1 MFALLAKA
9 AAPLLSKGSRRILL
23 ILLLF
28 FVSGACGL
36 LYQVVWA
43 RKLVLLF
50 GTTAYAVSTVL
61 SIFFLGLGFGSLYGG
76 RLADRTPRPLLL
88 YGVFEMVIGLW
99 ALFFIVAIGRGES
112 AVVWVLRA
120 GAFSRHAGIALR
132 ALLALGFLLVP
143 VLLMGATL
151 PLLAK
156 AVSTDPR
163 VRGLRIGALYS
174 LNTFGAVAG
183 CALAGFMILPRL
195 GYTRSTLVGAAG
207 NCAVGLLAM
216 AYAHRRAVPQP
227 ASPPLTDHASGEP
240 FAVRFANALVLVC
253 FGVSGFCALALE
265 VLWTR
270 LLTLVFLGTTY
281 AFTTMLTTLLCGLA
295 VGSACAAALVDRRRH
310 PVSLFGCIEM
320 LIGAAALLMLSLFV
334 GLPKRLLDMQVQAGF
349 DWERIVQAKF
359 LLSFLVLF
367 APTFLFGMTFP
378 IVVKALTAGHA
389 RLGRDVGRLYSVNT
403 FGGVAGALAGGYV
416 LIPMLGTHQSIEF
429 LSWLLFGAGAALVLA
444 CPTRGRAPKL
454 AALVAGLAL
463 MALAERRAPADVG
476 FALNDGYVPKSH
488 RVLDYRE
495 GVEGTVVIAEPQ
507 DNPTGSNRT
516 LFINAVQATVS
527 IEKGVKMN
535 RFQGVLPLLFN
546 RDPRRVLFMCFG
558 SGITAG
564 TLGLYDFERIDAVE
578 IAPDVLDVASFFAA
592 DNFDVL
598 ENPRIRTIVDDGRNF
613 LLTTKDRYDVITFEP
628 MPLAL
633 AGVSTFYTRE
643 YYALCLEHLTP
654 GGLVSQWVPLH
665 SLDPGIVR
673 SLVHTF
679 TRVFPEYCVWF
690 VNADLFLIGSDQP
703 LRIDWPRLRE
713 RLTRPR
719 IERALRE
726 TGFGDLVEVVSCFL
740 MGKEN
745 TDRYVQGGA
754 VMVDDR
760 PWAEFVAPKL
770 MYETRKAVPKALA
783 ELAPLCESPSALVD
797 TGGLSDAEAR
807 TLLERIDRRHQA
819 KLKDLEGL
827 EVYYSGTFGAEP
839 EAHFKEAL
847 AIDQDDYNARYY
859 LREITTAR
867 VQRFLDWE
875 EEEKALA
882 CLEDA
887 LKYVPDEPELHRL
900 AADVLYEREEIEQ
913 ARRHYDRYAAL
924 GGTDPRA
931 LDRRRELAHRRP
943 AP

>member
-1 MFALLAKA
+1 VFELLAKA
-9 AAPLLSKGSRRILL
+9 AAPLVSKGSRRILV

-50 GTTAYAVSTVL
+50 GTTSYAVSTVL
-61 SIFFLGLGFGSLYGG
+61 SIFFLGLGLGSLWGG

-88 YGVFEMVIGLW
+88 YGTFEVIVGLW
-99 ALFFIVAIGRGES
+99 ALFFILAIGRGES
-112 AVVWVLRA
+112 AVVWLLRA
-120 GAFSRHAGIALR
+120 CAFSRHVGIALR
-132 ALLALGFLLVP
+132 ALLALAFLLVP

-195 GYTRSTLVGAAG
+195 GYTRSTLAGAAA
-207 NCAVGLLAM
+207 NLAVGLLAM
-216 AYAHRRAVPQP
+216 AYAHRTAVPQH
-227 ASPPLTDHASGEP
+227 ASPALTDQASAQP
-240 FAVRFANALVLVC
+240 FTIRFANTLVLVC
-253 FGVSGFCALALE
+253 FALSGFCALALE

-295 VGSACAAALVDRRRH
+295 VGSACAAPLVDRRRH
-310 PVSLFGCIEM
+310 PVFLFGFVEM
-320 LIGAAALLMLSLFV
+320 LIGSAALLMLSLFV

-359 LLSFLVLF
+359 LLSFTVLF

-378 IVVKALTAGHA
+378 IVVKALTAGQA
-389 RLGRDVGRLYSVNT
+389 RLGRDIGRLYCVNT

-416 LIPMLGTHQSIEF
+416 LIPMLGTHHSIEL

-463 MALAERRAPADVG
+463 MALAQRRAPADVAL
-476 FALNDGYVPKSH
+476 ALNDGYVPKDH

-507 DNPTGSNRT
+507 DNTAGSNRT

-535 RFQGVLPLLFN
+535 RFQGVLPLVFN
-546 RDPRRVLFMCFG
+546 RDPQRVLFMCFG

-598 ENPRIRTIVDDGRNF
+598 DNPRIRTIVDDGRNF

-643 YYALCLEHLTP
+643 YYTLCLEHLAP

-665 SLDPGIVR
+665 SLDPA
-673 SLVHTF
+673 LVHTF
-679 TRVFPEYCVWF
+679 TRVFPEYGLWF

-703 LRIDWPRLRE
+703 LRIDWPRLSE

-719 IERALRE
+719 IQRALHE

-754 VMVDDR
+754 MMVDDR

-770 MYETRKAVPKALA
+770 MYETRTAVPKALA

-797 TGGLSDAEAR
+797 TGALSDADAR

-819 KLKDLEGL
+819 KLKDLHGL
-827 EVYYSGTFGAEP
+827 ELYYSGTFGAEP

-847 AIDQDDYNARYY
+847 AIDRDDYNARYY
-859 LREITTAR
+859 LTEITAAR

-875 EEEKALA
+875 EEQKALA

-887 LKYVPDEPELHRL
+887 LKYLPDEPELHRL
-900 AADVLYEREEIEQ
+900 VADLLYERDAIEQ
-913 ARRHYDRYAAL
+913 ASRHYDRYAAL
-924 GGTDPRA
+924 GGTDQKA